1 MSIVDGY
8 VRDKITKMFQRH
20 EKNRVTE
27 NLSFLLESMDEETY
41 LSLIK
46 SKIET
51 LINQGYTY
59 QEQLDII
66 NSKSGKNISCDV
78 YIEFVKNHIE
88 NREIPQEKEER
99 LPEKRN
105 VAPIQREK
113 PSIKPIKKSNPP
125 KFPERKKATFQ
136 FEAMPNIDELY

>member
-20 EKNRVTE
+20 EKSKVAE
-27 NLSFLLESMDEETY
+27 NLSFLLESMDDETY

-46 SKIET
+46 SRIEAF
-51 LINQGYTY
+51 INQGYTY

-66 NSKSGKNISCDV
+66 NSKSGKNISCDA
-78 YIEFVKNHIE
+78 YIEFVKRYIE

-105 VAPIQREK
+105 LAPIQREK
-113 PSIKPIKKSNPP
+113 PPTKPTTKSNPP